1 MKTLMAPYSYEMQ
14 RYFAHYPC
22 FSDTHILPDGHFPI
36 DLAHL
41 PKKKNHYYMIAL
53 KRLCIM
59 ALSYIWE
66 ILTVP
71 KMPILDQPNVIAKVT
86 HGNKCQP
93 RKL

>member
-1 MKTLMAPYSYEMQ
+1 MKCRGTLLITPASVTLISYQMVTFQ
-14 RYFAHYPC
+14 LIWLIFQ
-22 FSDTHILPDGHFPI
+22 
-36 DLAHL
+36 
-41 PKKKNHYYMIAL
+41 KKKNHYYMIAL